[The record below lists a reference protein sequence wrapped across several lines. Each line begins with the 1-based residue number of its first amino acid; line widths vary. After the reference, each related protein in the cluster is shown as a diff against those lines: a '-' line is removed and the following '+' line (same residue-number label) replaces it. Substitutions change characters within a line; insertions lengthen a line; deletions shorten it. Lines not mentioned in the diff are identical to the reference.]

1 MAVELRSPFSWQ
13 TVGGDTAAMLA
24 ELQPNILK
32 GHARDFLTLLF
43 LRFDETAAA
52 RAFVRGLAVSS
63 TGRPLMKSAKAH
75 LEEIVAF
82 KTTGTPG
89 TPYVGLGL
97 TAAGYAAL
105 GVPAGKHP
113 RDPSFRRGMQQAP
126 LGDPPPSRW
135 EPHWRA
141 GVHAVVLVADATKA
155 SRDQALSRV
164 RALVRTSREVAILG
178 EESGQ
183 GMRNASGNCIE
194 HFGFVDGRSQP
205 LFLKED
211 LDTEIGRT
219 DGATAWNPGLGAGR
233 AIVPDRAAP
242 VPRLQFGS
250 YLVFRKLEQ
259 NVQLFMREKAL
270 LAERLRLTGADV
282 ARAGAMIIGRF
293 EDGTPLVQQRAPGMH
308 SPVPNDFTYNSD
320 PDGTKC
326 PFFAHIRKVNP
337 RGSGSFSEVRERR
350 HLMVRR
356 AQTYGVR
363 TDDVHDGKLSTK
375 PTGGVGLLFMAFNAS
390 IPEQFEFVQ
399 QAWVNNPW
407 FPVVGPSDRAPGPDL
422 LAGQNAR
429 SRITCPLTWGTSQ
442 DHPTATKAIPPPAQV
457 VAMRGGEVLL
467 HAVLGVPAERLNRV
481 R

>member
-32 GHARDFLTLLF
+32 GHARDYLTLLF
-43 LRFDETAAA
+43 LRFDHAGAA
-52 RAFVRGLAVSS
+52 RGFVRGLVVST
-63 TGRPLMKSAKAH
+63 TGRPLMKSAKTH
-75 LEEIVAF
+75 LEEIAAF
-82 KTTGTPG
+82 KASGTPG

-105 GVPAGKHP
+105 GIPATK
-113 RDPSFRRGMQQAP
+113 RPSDRSFQRGMQHAS
-126 LGDPPPSRW
+126 LADPPPSKW
-135 EPHWRA
+135 EPHLRA
-141 GVHAVVLVADATKA
+141 GMHAVVLVGDATEA
-155 SRDQALSRV
+155 SRDRALARV
-164 RALVRTSREVAILG
+164 RALVRATQGVAILG

-183 GMRNASGNCIE
+183 GMRNANGDCIE

-211 LDTEIGRT
+211 LGEEIGRT

-242 VPRLQFGS
+242 LPRVHFGS

-259 NVQLFMREKAL
+259 NVHLFMREKAA
-270 LAERLRLTGADV
+270 LAERLRLTPADV
-282 ARAGAMIIGRF
+282 ARAGAMVIGRF
-293 EDGTPLVQQRAPGMH
+293 EDGTPLVLQRAAGMH
-308 SPVPNDFTYNSD
+308 SPVPNAFTYDSD

-326 PFFAHIRKVNP
+326 PLFAHIRKVNP
-337 RGSGSFSEVRERR
+337 RGGSIASETRERR

-363 TDDVHDGKLSTK
+363 ADDMQDGQLSTK

-390 IPEQFEFVQ
+390 IAEQFEFVQ
-399 QAWVNNPW
+399 QTWANNPW
-407 FPVVGPSDRAPGPDL
+407 FPVVGPGERAPGPDL
-422 LAGQNAR
+422 LAGQGAR
-429 SRITCPLTWGTSQ
+429 PRIACPLKWGTSQ
-442 DHPTATKAIPPPAQV
+442 DRPTATKTVPPIAQV
-457 VAMRGGEVLL
+457 VSMKGGEYFFMPSLAFLRSV
-467 HAVLGVPAERLNRV
+467 
-481 R
+481 

>member
-32 GHARDFLTLLF
+32 GHARDHLTLLF
-43 LRFDETAAA
+43 LRFDQTAAA
-52 RAFVRGLAVSS
+52 RAFVRGLAVST
-63 TGRPLMKSAKAH
+63 TGRPLMKSARTH
-75 LEEIVAF
+75 LEEIAAF
-82 KTTGTPG
+82 KATGTPG

-105 GVPAGKHP
+105 GIPASQHP
-113 RDPSFRRGMQQAP
+113 RDRSFRRGMQQAP

-135 EPHWRA
+135 EPHLR
-141 GVHAVVLVADATKA
+141 GGLHAVVLVADATRA
-155 SRDQALSRV
+155 SRDRALARV
-164 RALVRTSREVAILG
+164 RALVRRTREIAILG
-178 EESGQ
+178 EETGQ
-183 GMRNASGNCIE
+183 GMRNADGDCVE

-211 LDTEIGRT
+211 LGEEIGRT
-219 DGATAWNPGLGAGR
+219 DGATVWNPGLGAGR

-242 VPRLQFGS
+242 VPRVQFGS

-259 NVQLFMREKAL
+259 NVQLFMREKAA
-270 LAERLRLTGADV
+270 LAERLHLAPADV

-293 EDGTPLVQQRAPGMH
+293 EDGTPLALQRTAGMH
-308 SPVPNDFTYNSD
+308 NPVPNDFTYNSD

-326 PFFAHIRKVNP
+326 PLFAHIRKVNP

-363 TDDVHDGKLSTK
+363 TDGVQDGRLSTK

-390 IPEQFEFVQ
+390 IAEQYEFVQ
-399 QAWVNNPW
+399 QAWANNPW
-407 FPVVGPSDRAPGPDL
+407 FPVVGPGDRAPGPDL
-422 LAGQNAR
+422 LAGQGAR
-429 SRITCPLTWGTSQ
+429 PRITCPLTWGTGQ
-442 DHPTATKAIPPPAQV
+442 DHPTATKAVAPPAPV
-457 VAMRGGEVLL
+457 VAMKGGEYFFMPSLAFLRNV
-467 HAVLGVPAERLNRV
+467 
-481 R
+481 

>member
-32 GHARDFLTLLF
+32 GHARDHLTLLF
-43 LRFDETAAA
+43 LRFDLTVAA
-52 RAFVRGLAVSS
+52 RAFVRGLVVSS
-63 TGRPLMKSAKAH
+63 TGRPLMKSAKTH
-75 LEEIVAF
+75 LEEIAAF
-82 KTTGTPG
+82 KANGRPG

-105 GVPAGKHP
+105 GIPAAKRP
-113 RDPSFRRGMQQAP
+113 RDPSFRRGMQHAP

-135 EPHWRA
+135 EPHLRT
-141 GVHAVVLVADATKA
+141 GLHAVVLVADATKA
-155 SRDQALSRV
+155 SRDRALARV
-164 RALVRTSREVAILG
+164 RALIGRTRDIAILG
-178 EESGQ
+178 EEAGQ
-183 GMRNASGNCIE
+183 GMRNANGDCIE

-211 LDTEIGRT
+211 LGHEIGRT
-219 DGATAWNPGLGAGR
+219 DGATVWNPALGAGR

-242 VPRLQFGS
+242 LPRIQFGS

-259 NVQLFMREKAL
+259 NVQLFMREKTA
-270 LAERLRLTGADV
+270 LAERLQLTGADV

-293 EDGTPLVQQRAPGMH
+293 EDGTPLVLQRAAGRH
-308 SPVPNDFTYNSD
+308 GPVPNDFTYDSD

-326 PFFAHIRKVNP
+326 PLFAHIRKVNP
-337 RGSGSFSEVRERR
+337 RGSGSLASEARERR

-390 IPEQFEFVQ
+390 IAEQFEFVQ
-399 QAWVNNPW
+399 QAWANNPW
-407 FPVVGPSDRAPGPDL
+407 FPVVGPEDRPPGLDL
-422 LAGQNAR
+422 LAGQGAR
-429 SRITCPLTWGTSQ
+429 PRITCPLTWGTSQ
-442 DHPTATKAIPPPAQV
+442 DHPTATKAVPATAQV
-457 VAMRGGEVLL
+457 VAMKGGEYFFMPSLAFLRSV
-467 HAVLGVPAERLNRV
+467 
-481 R
+481 